1 MLLTGSGLAASA
13 VLTPRVYLVEPA
25 GRVEEPQPHADVVR
39 SSDSSWQLRWIRFSA
54 PGKHDILVDVK
65 NSDGSIISPKPIRVI
80 VGAWAAVSP
89 SSSDTSVKPATPAVA
104 SAGEIGEIRIRDT
117 GPEGSI
123 AGLAVASAIEAS
135 YAGKGESLP
144 YVSGRYLYER
154 SQRLDSLEPD
164 AIGTSLSRVIN
175 VADQFGVFDESIWPY
190 IPGNRSLP
198 NGMTWDKLDSIA
210 IDKGRRA
217 TFQKLDNLDQA
228 KSEISAG
235 RPVVVGFRVSE
246 NLMKYSGG
254 IYQGSASQDGQDQFL
269 GLTAVVLVA
278 YDATTN
284 AFRFANMWG
293 TGWGEQGFGR
303 ISSSALQVG
312 IDTSNMWSVAPAK

>member
-1 MLLTGSGLAASA
+1 M
-13 VLTPRVYLVEPA
+13 
-25 GRVEEPQPHADVVR
+25 
-39 SSDSSWQLRWIRFSA
+39 
-54 PGKHDILVDVK
+54 
-65 NSDGSIISPKPIRVI
+65 
-80 VGAWAAVSP
+80 
-89 SSSDTSVKPATPAVA
+89 
-104 SAGEIGEIRIRDT
+104 
-117 GPEGSI
+117 
-123 AGLAVASAIEAS
+123 
-135 YAGKGESLP
+135 
-144 YVSGRYLYER
+144 
-154 SQRLDSLEPD
+154 
-164 AIGTSLSRVIN
+164 SRVIN